1 MKKELE
7 DRIIAHGNNL
17 LKVFP
22 DATEKDPVK
31 LCKKLRKIEVEAN
44 NFATDRCNGVPPN
57 MPEETEDKIIADF
70 LKKVAALLGKRGPK
84 VFLNLD
90 CRGYALKIDSENMDR
105 EWVMG
110 GFHCDWG
117 GNGIIAPDLR

>member
-7 DRIIAHGNNL
+7 DRIIAHGNSL

-31 LCKKLRKIEVEAN
+31 LCKKLRKIELEAHR
-44 NFATDRCNGVPPN
+44 FATDRCNGVPPN
-57 MPEETEDKIIADF
+57 MPEETEDKIIANF

-90 CRGYALKIDSENMDR
+90 CRGYALKIGSEDMTR
-105 EWVMG
+105 EWVMN
-110 GFHCDWG
+110 GFHRDWG

>member
-7 DRIIAHGNNL
+7 DRIIAHGKNL

-22 DATEKDPVK
+22 DATEKDPVA
-31 LCKKLRKIEVEAN
+31 LCKKLRKIEVAAN
-44 NFATDRCNGVPPN
+44 SFATDRCNGVPPN

-70 LKKVAALLGKRGPK
+70 LRKVTALLGKRGPK

-90 CRGYALKIDSENMDR
+90 CRGYALKIDSECMLKKNVPLD
-105 EWVMG
+105 
-110 GFHCDWG
+110 FHRDWG